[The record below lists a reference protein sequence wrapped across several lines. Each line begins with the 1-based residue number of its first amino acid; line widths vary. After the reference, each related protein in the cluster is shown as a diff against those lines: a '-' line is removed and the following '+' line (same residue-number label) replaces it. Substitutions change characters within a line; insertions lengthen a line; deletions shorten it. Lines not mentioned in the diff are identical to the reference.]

1 MRLNRIIVIA
11 KNEVGVIADISR
23 ALADADINIETINAE
38 GLDDH
43 GTITLTTDAQDAALR
58 VLMDAGFKAISDDS
72 LVLRLPDEPGAL
84 AKVAERFKHAGV
96 NIQSLHI
103 LDRQAGHT
111 IVALAADD
119 RAQAISLVDE
129 ATLV

>member
-1 MRLNRIIVIA
+1 MNRITVLA
-11 KNEVGVIADISR
+11 KNEIGVIADISR
-23 ALADADINIETINAE
+23 ALADAGINIETISAE
-38 GLDDH
+38 GLEER

-58 VLMDAGFKAISDDS
+58 ELTNAGFKAVTDES

-84 AKVAERFKHAGV
+84 AKVAERFKQAGV

-103 LDRQAGHT
+103 LERKAGFT
-111 IVALAADD
+111 IVALAAED
-119 RAQAISLVDE
+119 REKAARLVDE